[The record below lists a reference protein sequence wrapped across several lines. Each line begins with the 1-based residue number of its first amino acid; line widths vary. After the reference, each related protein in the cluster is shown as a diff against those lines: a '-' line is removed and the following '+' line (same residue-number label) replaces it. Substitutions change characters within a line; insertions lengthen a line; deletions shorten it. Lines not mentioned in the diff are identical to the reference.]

1 MSPMTKDSPSADDAI
16 EQPAALSRS
25 DETLGNFLKRHR
37 QSQGKDLEEIA
48 KKTRI
53 HASTLRA
60 IEEDNPKALP
70 ADVFARGFIKN
81 YAQYLGLDPNEALA
95 WYIEQNAGEAKPSE
109 KINVQEVLAGETMA
123 EVQTFPFGRF
133 VVFFVVVGV
142 LFLAGYLVL
151 NFLNSS
157 APPADVPGQEANA
170 PAMVQPQPLPAPVTG
185 EPGEAISEGGDPE
198 AGQPE
203 SVTDGAVQAPPL
215 PLSGAEKTKT
225 GPEETGG
232 VSVPEKAEN
241 LAETQK
247 VEPDQSLGVKKKTD
261 EGRFVILPRASKEKP
276 GQTPE
281 AQDLVKPAAA
291 AAVSPPPSLVKQSGM
306 NYVLEAKFTETTW
319 LSVQVDKEKKKSA
332 IYQPGDHL
340 VLQAAKKISLFVGNA
355 GGVSLTLNGKPVPSI
370 GKSMESARVS
380 FPIE

>member
-1 MSPMTKDSPSADDAI
+1 MSPMTKDLPSADDAI

-25 DETLGNFLKRHR
+25 DETLGSFLKRHR
-37 QSQGKDLEEIA
+37 QSQGKELEEIA

-95 WYIEQNAGEAKPSE
+95 WYLEQNAGEAKPPE
-109 KINVQEVLAGETMA
+109 KINVQEVLAGEAMA

-157 APPADVPGQEANA
+157 APPPDVSVETKA
-170 PAMVQPQPLPAPVTG
+170 PSVVQPQPLPAPVAD
-185 EPGEAISEGGDPE
+185 EPRETTPEE
-198 AGQPE
+198 AGQPD
-203 SVTDGAVQAPPL
+203 SVTDGAVQAPPP
-215 PLSGAEKTKT
+215 PLSGSEET
-225 GPEETGG
+225 GPEGTGG
-232 VSVPEKAEN
+232 GSVPEKAGN

-247 VEPDQSLGVKKKTD
+247 AEAEQSLGVPKKTD

-276 GQTPE
+276 GHPPASQE
-281 AQDLVKPAAA
+281 LGKPAAA
-291 AAVSPPPSLVKQSGM
+291 AALSPPPSLVKQPGM
-306 NYVLEAKFTETTW
+306 NYVLEVKFTETTW
-319 LSVQVDKEKKKSA
+319 LSVQIDKEKKKSA

-340 VLQAAKKISLFVGNA
+340 VFQAAKKISLFVGNA

>member
-1 MSPMTKDSPSADDAI
+1 MSPMTKDLTSADDAI

-25 DETLGNFLKRHR
+25 DETLGSFLKRHR
-37 QSQGKDLEEIA
+37 QSQGKELEEIA

-95 WYIEQNAGEAKPSE
+95 WYLEQNAGEAKPPE
-109 KINVQEVLAGETMA
+109 KINVQEVLAGEAMA

-133 VVFFVVVGV
+133 VFFFVVVGV

-157 APPADVPGQEANA
+157 APPPDVSVETKA
-170 PAMVQPQPLPAPVTG
+170 PAVVQPQPLPAPVAD
-185 EPGEAISEGGDPE
+185 EPRETTPEE
-198 AGQPE
+198 AGQPD
-203 SVTDGAVQAPPL
+203 SVTDGAAQPPPP
-215 PLSGAEKTKT
+215 PLSGAEKT
-225 GPEETGG
+225 GPEGTGG
-232 VSVPEKAEN
+232 VSVPEKAGN

-247 VEPDQSLGVKKKTD
+247 AEAEQSLGVPKQTD

-276 GQTPE
+276 GQPPASQE
-281 AQDLVKPAAA
+281 LGKPAAIA
-291 AAVSPPPSLVKQSGM
+291 TVSPPPSLVKQPGM
-306 NYVLEAKFTETTW
+306 NYVLEVKFTETTW
-319 LSVQVDKEKKKSA
+319 LSVQIDKEKKKSA

-340 VLQAAKKISLFVGNA
+340 VFQAAKKISLFVGNA